1 MKRRMADGKMIDT
14 RLLREFCG
22 WADEYAEMYL
32 PEEAKRDRLAQIA
45 ELESLIEEF
54 RNTDKDSFD
63 FAVRTLKH
71 AKGAYNEFVGY
82 KYFDVE

>member
-1 MKRRMADGKMIDT
+1 MKRRMADGTVLDT
-14 RLLREFCG
+14 RLLKGFIG

-54 RNTDKDSFD
+54 RDTDKDSYE
-63 FAVRTLKH
+63 FAISILKH
-71 AKGAYNEFVGY
+71 AKGAFNEFVGY
-82 KYFDVE
+82 KFFSV

>member
-1 MKRRMADGKMIDT
+1 MKRRMADGTMIDT
-14 RLLREFCG
+14 RLLKEFIG

-54 RNTDKDSFD
+54 RDTDKDSYE
-63 FAVRTLKH
+63 FAISILKH
-71 AKGAYNEFVGY
+71 AKGAFNEFVGY
-82 KYFDVE
+82 KFFSV